1 MPRGAKIVLI
11 IFAVLLVIGLL
22 VPYVV
27 DVDRYR
33 PQIIAEVQSK
43 TGRKIEIGKIRA
55 RIIPTAGFSIENV
68 TLGPP
73 AGFAPVNLLT
83 ADSIKG
89 SVSLLALLHGAV
101 EVSSVEIVKP
111 QVALATDEHGR
122 TNYDFSAAGA
132 GKKAPSAPPSPG
144 SSPVAIGAVSIKD
157 AELSMVDVRGGRP
170 QTSSLKV
177 TGVNV
182 ELSGLEDLTPKGM
195 SQWEGRI
202 PLSGMKIVVAGA
214 PPVSFRSGELK
225 INNGAASGN
234 YELEVGDAGRVKG
247 EFSVP
252 DLQKAMVPSPALA
265 GTGQISADKLR
276 FAPYEVTGVSADTKA
291 YGDHIEIP
299 LKMSVYGGTL
309 NVTARLDTAGATKKF
324 SANIQLS
331 QLDLEKL
338 AAADP
343 GTRGKITGHAEAKM
357 EVSGALGG
365 NLMNAITG
373 QGSFALRNG
382 TLPGVHVGSLQE
394 LTKVGNILGGGGS
407 GGGGDG
413 GGVTTFSVVEGD
425 LNIHGGR
432 IYTSKTTADTSIAKV
447 DIHGS
452 VGFDQTLDLA
462 GTATLSGAGGEQ
474 QGGSSPEK
482 IIGGVFGQV
491 AKHSVG
497 AIPLPFSVKGTV
509 KDPKVLPGGMGGSSG
524 ESGEQQNAT
533 KPQQQKKKS
542 LFALPKP

>member
-1 MPRGAKIVLI
+1 MPRWAKIVLV

-27 DVDRYR
+27 DVDHYR

-55 RIIPTAGFSIENV
+55 RIIPTAGFSIENI

-73 AGFAPVNLLT
+73 SGFANVNLLT

-111 QVALATDEHGR
+111 QVALATDERGR
-122 TNYDFSAAGA
+122 TNYDFSAPGE
-132 GKKAPSAPPSPG
+132 GKKAPSAPSSA
-144 SSPVAIGAVSIKD
+144 SSPVALGEVSIKD
-157 AELSMVDVRGGRP
+157 AELSLVDVRGGRP
-170 QTSSLKV
+170 QPSSVKIS
-177 TGVNV
+177 GVNV

-195 SQWEGRI
+195 SNWEGRI
-202 PLSGMKIVVAGA
+202 PLSGMKIAVAGA
-214 PPVSFRSGELK
+214 PPISFRSGDVK
-225 INNGAASGN
+225 IEKGAASGN
-234 YELEVGDAGRVKG
+234 YEMEVGDAGRVKG

-252 DLQKAMVPSPALA
+252 DLQKAMVPNPAQV
-265 GTGQISADKLR
+265 GTASISSDKLR
-276 FAPYEVTGVSADTKA
+276 FAPYEVTGVSADVKA
-291 YGDHIEIP
+291 YGDHIQIP

-309 NVTARLDTAGATKKF
+309 TVTARVDTGATKRF

-343 GTRGKITGHAEAKM
+343 GTKGKITGHAEAKL

-365 NLMNAITG
+365 DLMKSITG
-373 QGSFALRNG
+373 QGNFALRNG
-382 TLPGVHVGSLQE
+382 TLPGVKVGSLQA
-394 LTKVGNILGGGGS
+394 LTSVEHIIGGGG
-407 GGGGDG
+407 GGGGG

-425 LNIHGGR
+425 LNIHGAR
-432 IYTSKTTADTSIAKV
+432 IYTSKTTAETSLAKV
-447 DIHGS
+447 DVHGS
-452 VGFDQTLDLA
+452 VGFDQTLDMA
-462 GTATLSGAGGEQ
+462 GTATLSGSGGEQ
-474 QGGSSPEK
+474 QSGNAPQK
-482 IIGGVFGQV
+482 MIGGVLGQM

-509 KDPKVLPGGMGGSSG
+509 KDPKVLPGGMGGSSSG
-524 ESGEQQNAT
+524 ESAAQQTTAQ
-533 KPQQQKKKS
+533 PQQKKKS
-542 LFALPKP
+542 MFGLPKP

>member
-1 MPRGAKIVLI
+1 MPRWAKIVLI
-11 IFAVLLVIGLL
+11 IFGVLLVIGLL

-33 PQIIAEVQSK
+33 PQITAEVQSK

-73 AGFAPVNLLT
+73 AGFAAVNLLT

-132 GKKAPSAPPSPG
+132 DKKAPSAPPSG
-144 SSPVAIGAVSIKD
+144 SSPVVIGAVSIKD
-157 AELSMVDVRGGRP
+157 AELSLVDVRGGHP
-170 QTSSLKV
+170 QPSSLKV
-177 TGVNV
+177 TGVNA

-202 PLSGMKIVVAGA
+202 PLSGVKIVVAGA

-225 INNGAASGN
+225 INKGAASGN

-252 DLQKAMVPSPALA
+252 DLQKAMVPGPALA
-265 GTGQISADKLR
+265 GTGEISADKLR

-309 NVTARLDTAGATKKF
+309 TVTARLDTAGATKKF

-365 NLMNAITG
+365 DLMNAITG

-382 TLPGVHVGSLQE
+382 TLPGVNASSLQA
-394 LTKVGNILGGGGS
+394 LTKVEQIFGGGG
-407 GGGGDG
+407 GG

-432 IYTSKTTADTSIAKV
+432 IHTSKATADTSIAKV

-462 GTATLSGAGGEQ
+462 GTATLSGAGREQ
-474 QGGSSPEK
+474 QGGSSPQK
-482 IIGGVFGQV
+482 VLGGVLGQV
-491 AKHSVG
+491 AKRSVG
-497 AIPLPFSVKGTV
+497 EIPLPFSVKGTV
-509 KDPKVLPGGMGGSSG
+509 KDPKVLPGGMGGSSSG
-524 ESGEQQNAT
+524 ESGEQQTAT
-533 KPQQQKKKS
+533 KPQQKKKS
-542 LFALPKP
+542 LFGLPKP